1 MCHYNLSGSV
11 ESHLH
16 NGHVNTSESEDLHL
30 LHHKPRDVVVLH
42 LHIGC
47 INTVNQLCVI
57 ITLVVLL
64 SLTSTLVMSTQV
76 NQVHVII
83 TLEVLLS
90 CTSTLVMSTQ

>member
-1 MCHYNLSGSV
+1 MCL
-11 ESHLH
+11 
-16 NGHVNTSESEDLHL
+16 
-30 LHHKPRDVVVLH
+30 HKPRDVVVLH
-42 LHIGC
+42 LHNGY
-47 INTVNQLCVI
+47 INTVNQVCVI

-83 TLEVLLS
+83 TLVVLLS